1 MYARRRR
8 LPTKPAAP
16 AWKWGVAVL
25 SVVLLMGGGWL
36 AAGSPRNPAAQPA
49 ATARTVEQDWATLKG
64 FGPRPVE
71 TPGHGG
77 AVAWLETQFT
87 ALGYR
92 VTRQPVTLERPF
104 DGGGTVRVGE
114 LSVPAAA
121 LYGAGGGEQSGRL
134 VRVSPTD
141 SRQQMEAADLRGQIA
156 LVALDAA
163 SCGAVSWR
171 DLADRATSAGAFG
184 LVVVDGCPRQQSSRV
199 TTMPLPLVRVN
210 AADGQKVLKLAGQTA
225 TVTSSV
231 EVRKVTGHNL
241 IAARVEAAPEIVFGA
256 HLDSVNASPGAN
268 DNASGVLAVL
278 DMARQA
284 AGTPLADRAWF
295 VLFDAEEDGLHG
307 SSAFARDPSY
317 PVRETRAML
326 NMDMVGV
333 AAEPLG
339 FAGNAEVLALARQL
353 RPDLRVFRDDD
364 QPRRITFGRTSNIRG
379 SSDHV
384 SFIRWGVRTGYLYR
398 GEDAN
403 YHGPGDKVLD
413 PDLVRDTADF
423 ALKLAN
429 RVLEAPW
436 TPRETC
442 GITGRDCR
450 E

>member
-25 SVVLLMGGGWL
+25 SAVLLLMGGGWL

-49 ATARTVEQDWATLKG
+49 ATARTMEQDWATLKG
-64 FGPRPVE
+64 FGPRPVG

-77 AVAWLETQFT
+77 AAAWLETQFT

-104 DGGGTVRVGE
+104 DGGGTVRVGK

-134 VRVSPTD
+134 VRVSPTN

-156 LVALDAA
+156 LVALDAG

-171 DLADRATSAGAFG
+171 GLADRTTSAGAFG

-225 TVTSSV
+225 TVTSNV

-256 HLDSVNASPGAN
+256 HLDSVNAS
-268 DNASGVLAVL
+268 
-278 DMARQA
+278 
-284 AGTPLADRAWF
+284 
-295 VLFDAEEDGLHG
+295 
-307 SSAFARDPSY
+307 SAFARDPSY
-317 PVRETRAML
+317 PIRETRAML

-403 YHGPGDKVLD
+403 YHGPGDKILD

-423 ALKLAN
+423 ALKLAK